1 MMLFTQ
7 ELNQLQQRQL
17 ALRLRSIEL
26 RASTQQELELMLR
39 PLNTASGLIGQVG
52 ALADCGRG
60 KPALLGLAGL
70 LLGALC
76 AGGRRS
82 NVVERV
88 GAGLA
93 WARLGL
99 RLLNLYAA
107 WRADPASADATA
119 APPQP

>member
-26 RASTQQELELMLR
+26 RAATEQELQLMLR
-39 PLNTASGLIGQVG
+39 PLNTASGLIGQVSG
-52 ALADCGRG
+52 LAGFGRG

-76 AGGRRS
+76 VGGRRS
-82 NVVERV
+82 IVVERV

-99 RLLNLYAA
+99 RLLNLYTA
-107 WRADPASADATA
+107 WRAGPAAPDAAA